1 MVRTSG
7 LNKSDYMEN
16 YDEIITALTELKN
29 WIKNYDGFCYQI
41 EDIIEQLESPPLT
54 DFQRNKLKHELSGEL
69 LFHPKCLG
77 DVYVEGFPGDG
88 TSFPWGNYLER
99 ICRLCQERL

>member
-1 MVRTSG
+1 
-7 LNKSDYMEN
+7 MEN

-77 DVYVEGFPGDG
+77 D
-88 TSFPWGNYLER
+88 
-99 ICRLCQERL
+99 IC